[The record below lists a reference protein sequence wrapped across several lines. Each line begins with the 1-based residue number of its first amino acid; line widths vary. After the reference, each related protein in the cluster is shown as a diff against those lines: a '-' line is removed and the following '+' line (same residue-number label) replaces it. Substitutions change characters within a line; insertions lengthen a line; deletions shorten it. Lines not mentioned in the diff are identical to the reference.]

1 MAKQINSYMAKL
13 VDITPV
19 TDTNLNDWAWRCGYI
34 GMEGALILFESE
46 HKRPG
51 ELFLKIVSRDGR
63 YLKTS
68 CGTVEI
74 HENNLIFTTKQS
86 RYKFILYPH

>member
-19 TDTNLNDWAWRCGYI
+19 ADTNLNNWAWRCRYI
-34 GMEGALILFESE
+34 GMKGVLILFESE
-46 HKRPG
+46 HKHQG
-51 ELFLKIVSRDGR
+51 ELFVKIISHVGR

-68 CGTVEI
+68 YGIVESFEGYLVFI
-74 HENNLIFTTKQS
+74 TKQS
-86 RYKFILYPH
+86 KYKFLLI

>member
-19 TDTNLNDWAWRCGYI
+19 ADTNLNDWAWRCQYI
-34 GMEGALILFESE
+34 GMEGVLILFESE
-46 HKRPG
+46 HKHPE

-63 YLKTS
+63 YLKT
-68 CGTVEI
+68 GYGMVEI
-74 HENNLIFTTKQS
+74 YENNLVFTTKQS
-86 RYKFILYPH
+86 RYNFILR